1 VKKVRIKS
9 DEVYPVYSLE
19 EGCHPEYFPE
29 EIVEIDEDFL
39 KEFDEIE
46 TRFYEMQNKIGGLL
60 KARKLV

>member
-1 VKKVRIKS
+1 VKKFRIKS

-19 EGCHPEYFPE
+19 EVCHPEYFPE

-39 KEFDEIE
+39 KEFDETE
-46 TRFYEMQNKIGGLL
+46 TKFYKMQNKMGKLL